1 MTDAERLEWACE
13 VLNREGHH
21 GFSGWGIYQDT
32 MVRPGSSSVILS
44 AFDAIAIALALDE
57 QARRKLPMSEQAE
70 WAAAELTSR
79 VSLCAPWRAA
89 SVQGSWFCSDKLGRV
104 RWAKEAIAIAE
115 SLIRREMLGDTSDAN
130 AKGVK
135 S

>member
-13 VLNREGHH
+13 VLNREGHRGH
-21 GFSGWGIYQDT
+21 YEW
-32 MVRPGSSSVILS
+32 VIDGQRVECYGRYLEL
-44 AFDAIAIALALDE
+44 DEAIPIALALDE
-57 QARRKLPMSEQAE
+57 QARQRWPEMERAQ

-89 SVQGSWFCSDKLGRV
+89 SAQGSWFCSDKFGRV

-115 SLIRREMLGDTSDAN
+115 SLIRREMLGDTSDASP
-130 AKGVK
+130 KEVK
-135 S
+135 P

>member
-1 MTDAERLEWACE
+1 MTDAKRLEWACG
-13 VLNREGHH
+13 VLNRERHDGSNAWKFGKSMVYEAELEQ
-21 GFSGWGIYQDT
+21 GFNL
-32 MVRPGSSSVILS
+32 ME
-44 AFDAIAIALALDE
+44 AIAIALALDE

-115 SLIRREMLGDTSDAN
+115 SLIRREMLGDTSDEN
-130 AKGVK
+130 PKGVT